1 MKIETQI
8 LEQEIIVDFSQ
19 TGNFY
24 TVETM
29 GKIILPDDLETG
41 KAIEEVFTSLKEAL
55 IKEHNLVEEEY
66 IFFPEPSLE
75 IGYFLSAINKML
87 LPPEVAA
94 YPESYWYDH
103 SDEVWRNVF

>member
-8 LEQEIIVDFSQ
+8 LEQSITVDFSQ

-29 GKIILPDDLETG
+29 EKIIFSPDLETG

-55 IKEHNLVEEEY
+55 IKQYGLGEDYL
-66 IFFPEPSLE
+66 FFPEPDLE
-75 IGYFLSAINKML
+75 IGYFLSAINKKL

-94 YPESYWYDH
+94 YPESYWFDH
-103 SDEVWRNVF
+103 TDEVWRNVF